1 MLLFNMAMM
10 PLWIDRLQLES
21 SLASCLAPWTWGW
34 TRRVARLVAGFVR
47 CLAKF
52 FLLE

>member
-1 MLLFNMAMM
+1 MLL

-21 SLASCLAPWTWGW
+21 SLASCLAPWT
-34 TRRVARLVAGFVR
+34 RRIARLVAGFVR

-52 FLLE
+52 FFFFG